1 MKLYKKD
8 SKGGIRGLEIY
19 GEGDEIVQISG
30 RIDGKQVENRSK
42 CVAKNLGKSNET
54 SPEQQA
60 LLEAESRI
68 TKKLDQGYFLT
79 LDEVESE
86 VVMLPMLAK
95 DYKKE
100 SRKIDWGNCFV
111 QPKLDGMRCLV
122 FIKKGKVTFMSRSG
136 KEITTL
142 DHIKEDL
149 RGLNDMVLDGEMYAH
164 GESFQTNMKKIK
176 KYRKGETEEVKFHV
190 YDKIDTLG
198 FINRY
203 EELVNLFKEHKFKH
217 IELTPTYVLKDGDK
231 SLKTYHEGF
240 MSEGYEGSIIR
251 WGDEGYK
258 LNGRSS
264 NLLKYKDFIDEVY
277 KVVDIIPSEKRPD
290 HGVVSVQLNKKKY
303 YNVSPSGTTSN
314 LSDVPFDGYDVYD
327 YPTFECGMKFSHEER
342 EEILRNKDTY
352 IGMMGE
358 VRFPEVSEFGIPRF
372 PVCYGFRLDK

>member
-164 GESFQTNMKKIK
+164 GESFQTNMKKNQ
-176 KYRKGETEEVKFHV
+176 
-190 YDKIDTLG
+190 KI
-198 FINRY
+198 
-203 EELVNLFKEHKFKH
+203 
-217 IELTPTYVLKDGDK
+217 
-231 SLKTYHEGF
+231 
-240 MSEGYEGSIIR
+240 
-251 WGDEGYK
+251 
-258 LNGRSS
+258 
-264 NLLKYKDFIDEVY
+264 
-277 KVVDIIPSEKRPD
+277 
-290 HGVVSVQLNKKKY
+290 
-303 YNVSPSGTTSN
+303 
-314 LSDVPFDGYDVYD
+314 
-327 YPTFECGMKFSHEER
+327 
-342 EEILRNKDTY
+342 
-352 IGMMGE
+352 
-358 VRFPEVSEFGIPRF
+358 
-372 PVCYGFRLDK
+372 